1 MKSKDIHIRVDPE
14 NFNLMKEY
22 ADFLNSTLTDL
33 IENSVFNTYLIRI
46 EKVPNI
52 DKELYRDISS
62 MSNNLN
68 QCARALNQI
77 AKMLTQQSSSYLL
90 INRLDVL
97 SATLKELN
105 DSFNQVLEQTR
116 VQEMGLYHFLKHREL
131 NPSFEKFLKQYDS
144 NLLNTM
150 SDSI

>member
-22 ADFLNSTLTDL
+22 ADFLNCTLTDL